1 MIKYLDVVAL
11 MKPNEFPEPKQ
22 IIWETGRIL
31 EIDQVVDKRKRA
43 STKGGGAGIRYL
55 VKISGHERYLFL
67 KDYNW
72 FIEL

>member
-1 MIKYLDVVAL
+1 MIKYIEVIAL
-11 MKPNEFPEPKQ
+11 MKQNSNPTPLK
-22 IIWETGRIL
+22 IIWEDGRTF
-31 EIDQVVDKRKRA
+31 EIDRVLDERKKA

-55 VKISGHERYLFL
+55 VKINGHERHIFL